1 MSPFLLLV
9 IAAAVAFAVY
19 KSAAFKRWRYSKD
32 INFPEVPRRTDLLY
46 GYYASHDEQVA
57 ETKDHVNLYMENQFA
72 GQDKAIQNILDM
84 SRTTIL
90 DVSAQMFY
98 RDSGT
103 GPFTM
108 HGDALVRLTDFFR
121 RMSDAGALKHVRY
134 LCPIDE
140 PNNTVQREDVLRSAI
155 AIVFE
160 AASQFIELR
169 GVRLFFIYAADKP
182 FICSDAA
189 ALIGFDDYDMRSH
202 VLVSDKY
209 KALKASLGVGQKIVL
224 VPGGAYGQDPEP
236 FIRFAN
242 ANPEVGLVMPF
253 LWFDD
258 KSGNVGALGIRS
270 GPLRA
275 AYREAGRSV
284 CGIS

>member
-1 MSPFLLLV
+1 
-9 IAAAVAFAVY
+9 
-19 KSAAFKRWRYSKD
+19 
-32 INFPEVPRRTDLLY
+32 
-46 GYYASHDEQVA
+46 
-57 ETKDHVNLYMENQFA
+57 
-72 GQDKAIQNILDM
+72 
-84 SRTTIL
+84 
-90 DVSAQMFY
+90 
-98 RDSGT
+98 
-103 GPFTM
+103 
-108 HGDALVRLTDFFR
+108 
-121 RMSDAGALKHVRY
+121 
-134 LCPIDE
+134 
-140 PNNTVQREDVLRSAI
+140 
-155 AIVFE
+155 
-160 AASQFIELR
+160 
-169 GVRLFFIYAADKP
+169 VRLFFIYAADKP